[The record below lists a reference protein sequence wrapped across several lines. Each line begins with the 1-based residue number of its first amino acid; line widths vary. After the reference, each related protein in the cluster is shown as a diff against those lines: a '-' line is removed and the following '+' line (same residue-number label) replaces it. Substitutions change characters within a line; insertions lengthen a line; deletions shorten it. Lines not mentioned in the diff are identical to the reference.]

1 MEKKIFKNLHSS
13 ESMLLESPSSSD
25 QKKNVCCRMDV
36 CNSKITSPRLT
47 ETDMVAPCL
56 IDTRT
61 KADDR
66 VPERAAVE
74 LQCEIQHADQGQHD
88 TSGQKREA
96 YELDQ
101 KETYGYVRSQHLPSN
116 ETTMRRSDAI
126 MTLDASEFEEVKTM
140 GTFLFLEVANPQNEV
155 ITLNSVEA
163 NTLLRV
169 SKNEDKSKRV
179 GCGNSTTIQM
189 SNNQKTIQAKV
200 EISKKGSDS
209 LVLLNKTK
217 DKQDKPNDSQN
228 NSKTTQKKPTVYIHG
243 CVLMSASSLSGTK
256 FNILQV
262 NLMDRDGK
270 PFKDKGYRYQL
281 YDRNQLYPSTKIN
294 NYDEGKKFPSC
305 QTSGGKRE
313 RGKKIR
319 GESTASFIRQPMKK
333 WLRRERKNKVY
344 VKIAASIS
352 KDMLDVCKQG
362 HISSIDRM
370 DYIKT
375 NISTMLKEEMKYTVE
390 EVYTSFPDSI
400 KNQNEGA
407 VVSRDAEWTICFRF
421 PIPYYH
427 DDGTPNFE
435 NHAKCSR
442 MCLGAFQNVFH
453 EDAIYMG
460 TEPGSIIV
468 RFKIEAYQVIKL
480 IQKRLAF
487 RAFFIKNS
495 KIKKSDG
502 KGHDEGLVPT
512 ISIWNQRTASLQ
524 TRESFPKDIKIQL
537 ACSDKTTADNIIR
550 SIKENEEVWRKFSIK
565 AVFIDGNK
573 KNISNKRENRETF
586 PLHAAAKNGNLALL
600 CSLLEKKI
608 RIEEKDDQGWT
619 PLHHAASNGNVDIVQ
634 FLVEE
639 MNANVLAEDHCQKT
653 PSDVAFGKAKKYL
666 LYGETVHSRRY

>member
-1 MEKKIFKNLHSS
+1 MEKKIFKNSRSGERMLFESS
-13 ESMLLESPSSSD
+13 SSSD
-25 QKKNVCCRMDV
+25 QKDVCCRMDV
-36 CNSKITSPRLT
+36 CISETQALTLATSSPRMT
-47 ETDMVAPCL
+47 ASCQ
-56 IDTRT
+56 IDART
-61 KADDR
+61 TGDDR
-66 VPERAAVE
+66 VPETAAVE
-74 LQCEIQHADQGQHD
+74 SQCEIQHIDQGQHKA
-88 TSGQKREA
+88 SEQKREA

-101 KETYGYVRSQHLPSN
+101 KETYVRSQHLPSN
-116 ETTMRRSDAI
+116 ETTMRRYDAI

-140 GTFLFLEVANPQNEV
+140 GTFLFLEVENPQNEV

-169 SKNEDKSKRV
+169 SKNKDKSKRD

-189 SNNQKTIQAKV
+189 SNNEKTIQAKV

-209 LVLLNKTK
+209 LVLRNKTK

-243 CVLMSASSLSGTK
+243 CVRMSASSLSGTK
-256 FNILQV
+256 FKIIKV
-262 NLMDRDGK
+262 NLWSKHGIPCDGK
-270 PFKDKGYRYQL
+270 IY
-281 YDRNQLYPSTKIN
+281 RNQLYPSPKIN

-468 RFKIEAYQVIKL
+468 RFKIEAKQVLKL

-524 TRESFPKDIKIQL
+524 TRESIPKDIKIQL

-550 SIKENEEVWRKFSIK
+550 SIKENEE
-565 AVFIDGNK
+565 AVFIEGNK

-586 PLHAAAKNGNLALL
+586 MT
-600 CSLLEKKI
+600 I
-608 RIEEKDDQGWT
+608 
-619 PLHHAASNGNVDIVQ
+619 
-634 FLVEE
+634 
-639 MNANVLAEDHCQKT
+639 
-653 PSDVAFGKAKKYL
+653 
-666 LYGETVHSRRY
+666 